1 MSKKDIARQGHEEN
15 TEMEPFVDEFETPDG
30 VSLLVDMAGVEPDD
44 VAVKFGKDT
53 VAVFGLMRDDG
64 QSPRVRYYKSIAL
77 GARIDPA
84 TARVEMKHGVLSIHA
99 LKANPLKRIWEPVPA
114 AS

>member
-1 MSKKDIARQGHEEN
+1 MSKKDNARQGHEKDA
-15 TEMEPFVDEFETPDG
+15 EMEPFVDEFETPDG
-30 VSLLVDMAGVEPDD
+30 ISLLVDMPGVEPDE
-44 VAVKFGKDT
+44 VAVRFGKDT
-53 VAVFGLMRDDG
+53 VAVFGLMRDNG
-64 QSPRVRYYKSIAL
+64 HSPRVRYYKSIAL

-99 LKANPLKRIWEPVPA
+99 LKASPLKRLWEPVPA